1 MDITAGKAMEALS
14 IQDIMV
20 DKDVREELK
29 YLLSL
34 LPKEQ
39 RQILVLRFYYD
50 MSFKDIADTLGI
62 SINTALGRARYAIM
76 NIRKW
81 AKQKSMLF

>member
-1 MDITAGKAMEALS
+1 MRALLGLSSRRSSKVDITAGKVMEALS

-39 RQILVLRFYYD
+39 R
-50 MSFKDIADTLGI
+50 
-62 SINTALGRARYAIM
+62 
-76 NIRKW
+76 
-81 AKQKSMLF
+81 